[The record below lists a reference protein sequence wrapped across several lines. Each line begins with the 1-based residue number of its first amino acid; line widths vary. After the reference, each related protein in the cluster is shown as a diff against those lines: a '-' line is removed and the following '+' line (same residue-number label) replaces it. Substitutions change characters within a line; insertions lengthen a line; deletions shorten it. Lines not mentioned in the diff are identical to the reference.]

1 MSQVHVIID
10 GKDLEE
16 RYIILGVGNLVQEKN
31 WTGTKSSNN
40 FLLSFYL
47 IKSP

>member
-10 GKDLEE
+10 RKDLEE

-31 WTGTKSSNN
+31 
-40 FLLSFYL
+40 
-47 IKSP
+47 